1 MICATN
7 GAGCGQNDTV
17 TVPTAE
23 DGKSVL
29 LCNIELLVLVT

>member
-23 DGKSVL
+23 AGKSTL
-29 LCNIELLVLVT
+29 L